1 MVEDNL
7 SLQDLMVEH
16 LSDNGYRAMG
26 VSCAEEL
33 DEYLV
38 GAKPDILLLDI
49 NLPGEDGI
57 SIATRLNQA
66 HPNMRIAML
75 TARGADKDKTIG
87 YGSGADMYL
96 TKPASPDEILAAV
109 ASLSRRIAQENDG
122 AEILVLDLAKSRLKG
137 NLGQVDLTTAEA
149 LMLKALAE
157 APNQK
162 LDYWR
167 LLELLNKAATEKAK
181 SALGVAVHRLKVKML
196 AVGAQEPAIKS
207 LFKEGYQLGIPV
219 QIIWIIHHLFLKNK
233 K

>member
-1 MVEDNL
+1 MPKTINVVVVEDNL
-7 SLQDLMVEH
+7 SLQELMVEH
-16 LSDNGYRAMG
+16 LSANGYRAIG

-33 DEYLV
+33 DERLV
-38 GAKPDILLLDI
+38 ETKPDILLLDI

-57 SIATRLNQA
+57 SIATRLTQA

-75 TARGADKDKTIG
+75 TARVADKDKTIG

-109 ASLSRRIAQENDG
+109 ASLSRRIAQDNHG
-122 AEILVLDLAKSRLKG
+122 AEILLLELAKSQLGGR
-137 NLGQVDLTTAEA
+137 LGQVRLTTAEA

-162 LDYWR
+162 LEYWR
-167 LLELLNKAATEKAK
+167 LLELLNKPATEKAK
-181 SALGVAVHRLKVKML
+181 SALGVAMHRLKLKMVG
-196 AVGAQEPAIKS
+196 VGAESPAIKS

-219 QIIWIIHHLFLKNK
+219 QII
-233 K
+233 